1 MLTYVT
7 YDQDLPITFCDG
19 LVQMSRH
26 FDQVEAEI
34 SRDGNQ
40 VLMDEVRNTRISWLN
55 NKEINDILYFYAVK
69 ANTDANWNFD
79 LAASEVPQVSF
90 YEKGNFYDWH
100 YDTGSEEADE
110 DLQRKI
116 TVTVTLKDDYKGGD
130 LQVQKWV
137 HPQETDNFSTIKSMR
152 NIGSVCVF
160 PSYIFHRVNKVHSG
174 ERVALTSWF
183 RGRKFS

>member
-69 ANTDANWNFD
+69 ANTD
-79 LAASEVPQVSF
+79 
-90 YEKGNFYDWH
+90 EKGNFYDWH